1 MKKKLLMA
9 VSVIATVI
17 CLAALSLAGCKKVG
31 GIPMLTDKSLAD
43 HDKAPE
49 FSAYYAEQFNALID
63 DYNNGDVSATE
74 AASVMWALGSYN
86 HGQAKQVVFFQDKV
100 GETVLKGKAGKLA
113 YQQYHKE
120 RRKDDSTGYKGEK
133 YHYTLKH
140 VFDSELS
147 SIYEEALESARVR
160 LVINDPSAELD
171 KYGLYRFEKNG
182 NTVFSGQKLFGRDLM
197 STEWKKGSDFGKA
210 EEIWPGSS
218 VADNSLSWRE
228 VASRLADDIEKC
240 SYIDKYNKDV
250 LENRRILGNINIFAD
265 GVVKGATI
273 EQQSNDAGQKYYKV
287 KLTLDIDVA
296 NNDDASIN
304 MLGDDN
310 SAKTIKWSKLE
321 IDFEIWAGGFMK
333 SYHISEAWTGTISQS
348 IINVDGSANAENY
361 VYYSYSDSDTS
372 FAAEHEFLKK
382 YIADN

>member
-17 CLAALSLAGCKKVG
+17 CLTALSLAGCKKVG

-160 LVINDPSAELD
+160 LV
-171 KYGLYRFEKNG
+171 RQ
-182 NTVFSGQKLFGRDLM
+182 VR
-197 STEWKKGSDFGKA
+197 
-210 EEIWPGSS
+210 S
-218 VADNSLSWRE
+218 VSL
-228 VASRLADDIEKC
+228 
-240 SYIDKYNKDV
+240 
-250 LENRRILGNINIFAD
+250 
-265 GVVKGATI
+265 
-273 EQQSNDAGQKYYKV
+273 
-287 KLTLDIDVA
+287 
-296 NNDDASIN
+296 
-304 MLGDDN
+304 
-310 SAKTIKWSKLE
+310 
-321 IDFEIWAGGFMK
+321 
-333 SYHISEAWTGTISQS
+333 
-348 IINVDGSANAENY
+348 
-361 VYYSYSDSDTS
+361 
-372 FAAEHEFLKK
+372 
-382 YIADN
+382 